1 MYQLNMLTSIVPRD
15 GRTIAMA
22 MHWFLIGTVSAT
34 APLIAGWIKDL
45 LEMHPMQLALYHGT
59 AFTYLHLLLILHAS
73 LIWFVALPLAKKLK
87 SVETDMTVVKALSH
101 IFIAN
106 PLRMARDIYGFNG
119 AIISSIDKTKDIVMQ
134 SAEMAFDA
142 MIESAETAKD
152 IVVQSAEKAL
162 DVVAQSAERVK
173 QSADKAKGAMQG
185 LRRTGKRSDD
195 KDDVK

>member
-45 LEMHPMQLALYHGT
+45 LEMHPMQLTLYHGT

-101 IFIAN
+101 IFITN

-119 AIISSIDKTKDIVMQ
+119 AIVTSIDKAKDVVTL
-134 SAEMAFDA
+134 SAEMAMDA
-142 MIESAETAKD
+142 VTY
-152 IVVQSAEKAL
+152 SAEKAL
-162 DVVAQSAERVK
+162 DVVSQSAELIK
-173 QSADKAKGAMQG
+173 QSADKAKEAMQG
-185 LRRTGKRSDD
+185 LRRTDKKSDNED
-195 KDDVK
+195 TE